1 MTYGCGCAVIARPPD
16 GKEYHMTTPLR
27 IDIVSD
33 VMCPWCI
40 IGYRQ
45 LAQALEATGVEHEI
59 HWHPF
64 ELNPDMPPEGQNTHE
79 HIIEKYGSTP
89 EQSEQSRQQMAKLG
103 ADLGFAFRFTEDM
116 RMHNTFNAHQMLHWA
131 DEQGRKNGLKM
142 ALFTAHFTDGRDLS
156 DIAVLADVAG
166 EIGLDPAEALAV
178 LENQRLAPEVRQ
190 EQNFWIQQGIR
201 GVPAVVFD
209 HQHLF
214 TGAQG
219 VDNYKNILAQLTKE
233 AT

>member
-1 MTYGCGCAVIARPPD
+1 
-16 GKEYHMTTPLR
+16 MTTPLR

-40 IGYRQ
+40 IGYSQ
-45 LAQALEATGVEHEI
+45 LAQALEATGTEHDI

-64 ELNPDMPPEGQNTHE
+64 ELNLDMPPEGQNVRE

-89 EQSEQSRQQMAKLG
+89 EQSEQSRQQMTKLG
-103 ADLGFAFRFTEDM
+103 ADLGFDFKFTEDM
-116 RMHNTFNAHQMLHWA
+116 RMHNTFNAHQLLHWA
-131 DEQGRKNGLKM
+131 DTQGRKNDLKM
-142 ALFTAHFTDGRDLS
+142 ALFTAHFTDLRDLS

-166 EIGLDPAEALAV
+166 EIGLDLAEALAV
-178 LENQRLAPEVRQ
+178 LEDQRFASEVRQ
-190 EQNFWIQQGIR
+190 EQNFWIQQGIS

-209 HQHLF
+209 RQHLV

-219 VDNYKNILAQLTKE
+219 VDNYTNILTQLTKE
-233 AT
+233 TA

>member
-1 MTYGCGCAVIARPPD
+1 MTAS
-16 GKEYHMTTPLR
+16 LR

-45 LAQALEATGVEHEI
+45 LETALEASGTAHEI

-64 ELNPDMPPEGQNTHE
+64 ELNPQMPPEGQNTRE

-89 EQSEQSRQQMAKLG
+89 EQSEQSRQQMQALG
-103 ADLGFAFRFTEDM
+103 ESLGFDFAWSEDS
-116 RMHNTFNAHQMLHWA
+116 RMHNTFNTHQLMHWA
-131 DEQGRKNGLKM
+131 DTQGRRHDLKM
-142 ALFTAHFTDGRDLS
+142 ALFTAHFTDQRNLS
-156 DIAVLADVAG
+156 DDTVLAEIAA
-166 EIGLDPAEALAV
+166 EIGLKRDDALAV
-178 LENQRLAPEVRQ
+178 LSDQRFADEVRKT
-190 EQNFWIQQGIR
+190 EAFWQQQGIT

-209 HQHLF
+209 SKHLV

-219 VDNYKNILAQLTKE
+219 VDNYTSILSQLASMKD
-233 AT
+233 

>member
-1 MTYGCGCAVIARPPD
+1 
-16 GKEYHMTTPLR
+16 MTTPLR

-45 LAQALEATGVEHEI
+45 LAQALEGTGTAHDI

-64 ELNPDMPPEGQNTHE
+64 ELNLDMPPEGQNVRE
-79 HIIEKYGSTP
+79 HILEKYGSTQ
-89 EQSEQSRQQMAKLG
+89 EQSEQSRLQMTKLG
-103 ADLGFAFRFTEDM
+103 ADLGFDFRFTEDM

-131 DEQGRKNGLKM
+131 DEQGRKNVLKM

-166 EIGLDPAEALAV
+166 EIDLDPAEALAV
-178 LENQRLAPEVRQ
+178 LEDQRLASEVRQ
-190 EQNFWIQQGIR
+190 EQNFWIQRIAIDNR
-201 GVPAVVFD
+201 GFR
-209 HQHLF
+209 
-214 TGAQG
+214 
-219 VDNYKNILAQLTKE
+219 
-233 AT
+233 